1 MNALARYLLV
11 FLLGWS
17 GAVWSYSDLIYK
29 KNETPQDIEVPQ
41 KTDDTSLTT
50 KGLKLPPTASG
61 RFTQKGTGKAPST
74 TIPDNKQPLE
84 GQATSQ

>member
-41 KTDDTSLTT
+41 KTDDTSPP
-50 KGLKLPPTASG
+50 KALKLPPTASG
-61 RFTQKGTGKAPST
+61 RFTQKGTREAPST

-84 GQATSQ
+84 GQATGQ